1 MAPSWWVRS
10 ISSTDGSTPVPAS
23 QKGSQNFQWRK
34 EKFDLRVYFSWISPR
49 TLYERIVQAVKN
61 AGVTTEQVKQC
72 ENGRSM
78 VAGSVSSILR

>member
-1 MAPSWWVRS
+1 M
-10 ISSTDGSTPVPAS
+10 
-23 QKGSQNFQWRK
+23 
-34 EKFDLRVYFSWISPR
+34 

-78 VAGSVSSILR
+78 VAGSVMQFHSEVMVLCNVYNA